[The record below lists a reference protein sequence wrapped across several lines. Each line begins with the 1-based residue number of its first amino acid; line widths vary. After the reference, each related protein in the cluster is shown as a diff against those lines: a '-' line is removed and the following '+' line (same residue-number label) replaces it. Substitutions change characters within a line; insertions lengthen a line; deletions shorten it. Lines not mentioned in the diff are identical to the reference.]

1 MKYPG
6 RFYFLF
12 ATLVCLTRAQDSNDG
27 CITCY
32 LGDLFGDYIL
42 PATGRLFAPDLP
54 SNPGA
59 TNPAPGFVEP
69 QTDPEEQR
77 STDRGRVSLI
87 KPISSLVLSA
97 SQIQS
102 AILMLLL
109 WVVYCLFIG
118 LCEMIVKSDN
128 YRI

>member
-69 QTDPEEQR
+69 RTDPEEQR
-77 STDRGRVSLI
+77 STDRGPSVTDHTDI
-87 KPISSLVLSA
+87 EFGIIVEPNPKCDPNAAGVSSLLPIYWPMRNDCKV
-97 SQIQS
+97 
-102 AILMLLL
+102 
-109 WVVYCLFIG
+109 
-118 LCEMIVKSDN
+118 
-128 YRI
+128 

>member
-42 PATGRLFAPDLP
+42 PAAGRLFPPDLP

-59 TNPAPGFVEP
+59 TNPAPGLVEP
-69 QTDPEEQR
+69 QTNPEEQR
-77 STDRGRVSLI
+77 STDNVPSFTDQTDIELGIIGEPNPKL
-87 KPISSLVLSA
+87 
-97 SQIQS
+97 QS
-102 AILMLLL
+102 
-109 WVVYCLFIG
+109 
-118 LCEMIVKSDN
+118 
-128 YRI
+128 